1 MCSVRQL
8 ALLLGAELAQLESL
22 LQEQLGEEL
31 QSTEDVVSLESAELA
46 ALEFG
51 KILLRPPEDAAA
63 AAAAAPRPPVVTVM
77 GHVDHGKTSL
87 LDALR
92 SSNITAGEAGGI
104 TQHIGAFEVVM
115 PGSGERLTF
124 LDTPGHAAFGAMRA
138 RGAAAT
144 DIVVLA
150 VAADDGVM
158 PQTRE
163 ALAHARA
170 AQVPVVVALTKC
182 DLPQA
187 RVEQVKL
194 QLLSEG
200 LELEEYGG
208 DVQLVETAARKGQG
222 LDALEEALLL
232 QAEVMELRAR
242 TDVPATAVVVEAQ
255 VAKGLGPVATV
266 IVRSGTLRLGDP
278 IVVGTEHGK
287 VRAIKDG
294 RGASITQAGPGQ
306 AAVVSGLRA
315 IPAAGDELIVV
326 GSDARAAKMAAARA
340 ARAEDF
346 RQGQLARM
354 QAEHSR
360 RQATL
365 RQQEYERKR
374 QLRQR
379 IRELQLGG
387 FKRHTNSERMS
398 MLQESMQLE
407 EEQLKQQA
415 GGMQQSTASD
425 AAAYAAADAAA
436 DDEASPA
443 AAGAVDATSAAA
455 DETATLPPDAPVIT
469 FVIKAD
475 VQGSAEAVRDAV
487 TAAAAGK
494 VHLKVVYCGVGPV
507 TASDVHL
514 AAATGARLVAFNLR
528 APAADVDAALKTA
541 KVEVLQHR
549 VIYHLLDEVEAC
561 ITAAES
567 GVAGGQ
573 GSLAE
578 QVLGSATVLQVFPL
592 LRNRREVGSVA
603 GCRVQ
608 EGSLQLASGV
618 VFRVLRDGEVVYE
631 GPCSSLRQ
639 HKNDVSAVGKAGEC
653 GVVLDEGRFGGY
665 KPGDVVQCVQQR
677 TVRS

>member
-8 ALLLGAELAQLESL
+8 AALLGVEVPQLEVL
-22 LQEQLGEEL
+22 LNEQLGEGL
-31 QSTEDVVSLESAELA
+31 QSAEDVVSVESAELA

-51 KILLRPPEDAAA
+51 KILLRPAEDAAA
-63 AAAAAPRPPVVTVM
+63 AAAAVPRAPVVTVM

-92 SSNITAGEAGGI
+92 SSNVTAGEAGGI
-104 TQHIGAFEVVM
+104 TQHIGAFEVAM
-115 PGSGERLTF
+115 PGSGARLTF

-187 RVEQVKL
+187 RIEQVKM

-200 LELEEYGG
+200 LELEEFGG

-232 QAEVMELRAR
+232 QAEVMELKAPL
-242 TDVPATAVVVEAQ
+242 DVPATGVVVEAQ
-255 VAKGLGPVATV
+255 VAKGLGPIATV
-266 IVRSGTLRLGDP
+266 ILRSGTLRLGDP
-278 IVVGTEHGK
+278 IVVGTEHGR

-294 RGASITQAGPGQ
+294 RGASIAAALPGQ
-306 AAVVSGLRA
+306 AVVVSGLRA
-315 IPAAGDELIVV
+315 MPAAGDELLVV
-326 GSDARAAKMAAARA
+326 ASEARAAQMAAARS

-346 RQGQLARM
+346 RLGQ
-354 QAEHSR
+354 
-360 RQATL
+360 
-365 RQQEYERKR
+365 
-374 QLRQR
+374 
-379 IRELQLGG
+379 
-387 FKRHTNSERMS
+387 
-398 MLQESMQLE
+398 
-407 EEQLKQQA
+407 
-415 GGMQQSTASD
+415 
-425 AAAYAAADAAA
+425 
-436 DDEASPA
+436 
-443 AAGAVDATSAAA
+443 
-455 DETATLPPDAPVIT
+455 
-469 FVIKAD
+469 AD
-475 VQGSAEAVRDAV
+475 VQGTAEAVREAV
-487 TAAAAGK
+487 AAAAAGK
-494 VHLKVVYCGVGPV
+494 VHLKVVYCGVGSV
-507 TASDVHL
+507 SASDVHL

-528 APAADVDAALKTA
+528 PPAPDIDAALKA
-541 KVEVLQHR
+541 SKVEVLQHR

-561 ITAAES
+561 ILEAES
-567 GVAGGQ
+567 GGAGGQ

-592 LRNRREVGSVA
+592 LQNRKEVGKVA

-608 EGSLQLASGV
+608 EGSLQVSSGV
-618 VFRVLRDGEVVYE
+618 VFRVLRDGEVVFE
-631 GPCSSLRQ
+631 GPCSNLRQ
-639 HKNDVSAVGKAGEC
+639 HKNDVSAVGRAGEC

-665 KPGDVVQCVQQR
+665 KLGDVVQCVQQR
-677 TVRS
+677 TVRG